1 MRKRKS
7 VLFFGLLLMMSVLM
21 GLGGKTSTVYA
32 VKSINNTLKKEKIK
46 KKIEINQKLFKT
58 LCENNMKLKKWKI
71 LNEDKRDDFL
81 IRKNDRKS
89 QKLQKLMND
98 FFSIREKSLV
108 SFQNEVVKKLAN
120 DLNENVSYT
129 KYILEC
135 FGWKK
140 DIISFIFG
148 KDKFQK
154 LNVKFEKMGCCPE
167 LIIKINRKFNS
178 QDEKHK
184 FINKLKEKI
193 MDENLNVF
201 FNPGGVDDDGCR
213 LCIVLV

>member
-1 MRKRKS
+1 MRKRK
-7 VLFFGLLLMMSVLM
+7 VLFGLLLILSIFV
-21 GLGGKTSTVYA
+21 GFGS
-32 VKSINNTLKKEKIK
+32 KSDNVFATKNINGNVTKERIK

-140 DIISFIFG
+140 DMISFIFG

-193 MDENLNVF
+193 IDENLNVF